1 VLAIR
6 LARIGKKKQPFY
18 RIVVLDKRKPRNGRT
33 VEVVGTYDPLKKPA
47 IIQLDA
53 ERVKYWLSC
62 GAQPSDTVRSF
73 LTAQKIAWT
82 ASRPFKEG
90 SAGPRNLL
98 KWELE
103 SNSRLWIVEGPM
115 KDLVEAIAKA
125 LVDHPEQVQVRAVDG
140 EQVTVLE
147 LRVHPEDLGK
157 VIGRQGRTA
166 KSIRT
171 ILGAAGMKIRKR
183 LTLEILE

>member
-1 VLAIR
+1 
-6 LARIGKKKQPFY
+6 
-18 RIVVLDKRKPRNGRT
+18 
-33 VEVVGTYDPLKKPA
+33 
-47 IIQLDA
+47 
-53 ERVKYWLSC
+53 
-62 GAQPSDTVRSF
+62 
-73 LTAQKIAWT
+73 
-82 ASRPFKEG
+82 
-90 SAGPRNLL
+90 
-98 KWELE
+98 
-103 SNSRLWIVEGPM
+103 M

-125 LVDHPEQVQVRAVDG
+125 LVDHPEQVQVKSVDG

-171 ILGAAGMKIRKR
+171 ILGAAGMKIRKS